1 MFDPIEELIL
11 EIRQG
16 RMVILTDDA
25 SRENEG
31 DLVCAAQFAT
41 PEKVN
46 FMTRFGRGLI
56 CVPLEEERL
65 EQLGLRNMVEQSDDD
80 MRTAFTISVDAAHG
94 VTTGISA
101 FDRARSIE
109 VLVDDKYR
117 RHDLMTPGHIF
128 PLRAKPGGVL
138 RRAGH
143 TEAAVD
149 LARLAGL
156 KPAGVICEI
165 LNEDGTMART
175 PDLVKFSKQ
184 HGLKMGTIQDLIEFR
199 RRSEKL
205 IERIASCNFQN
216 ELGHWQLHMYR
227 SLVDQKDHL
236 ALVMG
241 QVDAS
246 PCLARVHSECF
257 TGDVLGSMRCDCREQ
272 LRGAMRLIAQE
283 GRGVFIYMRQEG
295 RGIGLANKI
304 RAYALQDEG
313 LDTIEANERLGF
325 KPDLREYGIG
335 AQILKDLGVSD
346 IRLITNNPRK
356 IVGLEGHGL
365 QVVERVHLEV
375 PRHSANDRYIRTK
388 QEKLGHFRE
397 P

>member
-1 MFDPIEELIL
+1 MFSPIEDLVL
-11 EIRQG
+11 EIASG
-16 RMVILTDDA
+16 NMVILTDDA

-31 DLVCAAQFAT
+31 DLVFAAQFVM
-41 PEKVN
+41 PEKIN
-46 FMTRFGRGLI
+46 FMSKYGRGLI
-56 CVPLEEERL
+56 CVPLEEKRL
-65 EQLGLRNMVEQSDDD
+65 EHLGLRNMVEQSHDD
-80 MRTAFTISVDAAHG
+80 MRTAFTLSVDAAHG
-94 VTTGISA
+94 ITTGISA
-101 FDRARSIE
+101 FDRARTVE
-109 VLVDDKYR
+109 VLVDDKYD
-117 RHDLMTPGHIF
+117 RHDIVSPGHVF
-128 PLRAKPGGVL
+128 PLRAKKGGVL

-165 LNEDGTMART
+165 MNEDGTMART
-175 PDLVKFSKQ
+175 PDLIKFAEQ

-205 IERIASCNFQN
+205 IEHVASCDFQN
-216 ELGHWQLHMYR
+216 DVGRWRLHLYR
-227 SLVDQKDHL
+227 SLVDQKEHV

-241 QVDAS
+241 QVDERPS
-246 PCLARVHSECF
+246 LVRVHSECF
-257 TGDVLGSMRCDCREQ
+257 TGDVLVSLRCDCREQ
-272 LRGAMRLIAQE
+272 LRTAMALIARE
-283 GRGVFIYMRQEG
+283 GRGVLVYMRQEG
-295 RGIGLANKI
+295 RGIGLSNKI

-335 AQILKDLGVSD
+335 AQILKDIGLAQ

-356 IVGLEGHGL
+356 IVGLDGYGL
-365 QVVERVHLEV
+365 HVVERVHLQI
-375 PRHSANDRYIRTK
+375 PAHSGNERYIRTK
-388 QEKLGHFRE
+388 QDKLGHFTA